1 MKQMKLE
8 TNVKTNIHKN
18 YFEKV
23 KKKKDSFLYFKIISL
38 VSYYR
43 QRAFTVSAILC
54 VKMFYMS
61 YK

>member
-1 MKQMKLE
+1 MKLE

-18 YFEKV
+18 YLEKV
-23 KKKKDSFLYFKIISL
+23 KKKKKKDSFLYFKTISL

-43 QRAFTVSAILC
+43 QRAFTISATLC